1 MYRLLDFS
9 TSLENLNIEKTANT
23 MFAKRFEFLRHVY
36 DSLIGEISPDRT
48 SSIVLE
54 TSLKR
59 FFHKELTPEV
69 SNYYSRMSLRSLVGL
84 PVIDI
89 NGRDNDAVPRLK
101 GSISWISKKK
111 VDVTEIIRDMRDG

>member
-9 TSLENLNIEKTANT
+9 ASLENLNIEKTANT

>member
-9 TSLENLNIEKTANT
+9 ASLENLNIEKTANT

-36 DSLIGEISPDRT
+36 GSLIGEMSPDRT